1 MPSLCRRDRQ
11 QGRDAPSVCAVDEVD
26 EQDRHGWARVVPL
39 FGVGDSRLVRAW
51 VGLGPSRQS
60 GAVLLTD
67 SRAALILCHTL
78 SGGADMS
85 NILTDSSSPSDSEQ
99 DTLLDQ
105 LFEEM
110 QRLNEE
116 MRDDQ
121 DQIDRL
127 KMETRVLSEHSD
139 RLLEQIEAQLASLR
153 KAS

>member
-1 MPSLCRRDRQ
+1 
-11 QGRDAPSVCAVDEVD
+11 
-26 EQDRHGWARVVPL
+26 
-39 FGVGDSRLVRAW
+39 
-51 VGLGPSRQS
+51 
-60 GAVLLTD
+60 
-67 SRAALILCHTL
+67 
-78 SGGADMS
+78 MS